1 MIVIEMINEIFEIS
15 LTMTIEK
22 DKQKI
27 TKYSR
32 KRDVQYNHF
41 HFRRQSHLNK

>member
-1 MIVIEMINEIFEIS
+1 MSVIEMINEIFEIS
-15 LTMTIEK
+15 LTIEK